1 MSLFRLLPLAPVAA
15 VLATIAV
22 TPAQA
27 AEVKKFDVASFEA
40 AKAAGRPI
48 LVDVKAWWCPVCGSQ
63 NRTIKAAVANPGYDK
78 LVIFEVNYDSQR
90 AEWKA
95 LGVRKQGTLI
105 GYKGRTEVGR
115 VEFKTDK
122 AVINNLLQTVVK

>member
-1 MSLFRLLPLAPVAA
+1 MSVFRAAAPILAALAIAA
-15 VLATIAV
+15 SV
-22 TPAQA
+22 PAQA
-27 AEVKKFDVASFEA
+27 AEVRKFDTASFEA

-63 NRTIKAAVANPGYDK
+63 NRTIKAAVTGNRVYDK
-78 LVIFEVNYDSQR
+78 LVIFEINYDDQKP
-90 AEWKA
+90 EWRA

-115 VEFKTDK
+115 IEFKTDK
-122 AVINNLLQTVVK
+122 PLINGFLGRIVG